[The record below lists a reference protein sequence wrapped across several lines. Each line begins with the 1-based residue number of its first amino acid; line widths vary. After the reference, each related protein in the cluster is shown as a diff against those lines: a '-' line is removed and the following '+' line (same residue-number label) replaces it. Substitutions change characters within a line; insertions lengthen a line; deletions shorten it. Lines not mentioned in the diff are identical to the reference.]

1 MDDFATKTKNA
12 FKWSSITEIITR
24 LIAPITNMILARI
37 LLPEAFGMLT
47 AILMIIAF
55 AEVFVESGFQKFLI
69 QHEFLNHGEENNYLC
84 VAFWANLFFSLFIW
98 ILIILFRNQFAS
110 LIGNDSLGIPLS
122 ITGIVIPIY
131 GIIGIQNCRLRKSL
145 KFKKLFYV
153 RIAAALVPIF
163 VTIPCALLGFD
174 YWSLIFGNIVGT
186 IVRAIMLFIVDRF
199 KPIWIFSKKIF
210 IHMISYGI
218 WTLVDG
224 IAVWATTWIDTLLI
238 SRNLTN
244 YYLGIYKNSI
254 ATITEFVAIV
264 TSAVTPVLFASLSKI
279 QDDSLEFNRF
289 FLSVQRTLC
298 IFLMPMGA
306 GLFFYRRL
314 ATYILFGNGWDE
326 AADVVGIMAITIIMR
341 TIFVSFYSDA
351 YRAKGKFQVPFFLQM
366 ADLLFLIPTCM
377 IALKYGFWALV
388 YARAFARLDLI
399 FPEIIIVWKICGIT
413 LKDTGKIVFHPMI
426 STAVMV
432 FVIIILQN
440 INDNIIWQFFSII
453 ICAIVYFSVLFLFKE
468 ERERYL
474 VPILSKNK
482 IDKKGSL

>member
-69 QHEFLNHGEENNYLC
+69 QHEFLNHEEENNYLC

-351 YRAKGKFQVPFFLQM
+351 YRAKGKFQVPFFCKW
-366 ADLLFLIPTCM
+366 LIC
-377 IALKYGFWALV
+377 
-388 YARAFARLDLI
+388 
-399 FPEIIIVWKICGIT
+399 C
-413 LKDTGKIVFHPMI
+413 
-426 STAVMV
+426 S
-432 FVIIILQN
+432 
-440 INDNIIWQFFSII
+440 
-453 ICAIVYFSVLFLFKE
+453 
-468 ERERYL
+468 
-474 VPILSKNK
+474 
-482 IDKKGSL
+482 